1 MKVNFIFMSV
11 YSKIK
16 KLYSIKVNWILN
28 SLSKRHRMILCG
40 SQLHT
45 HVSLCK
51 DNKNCFIKFNFIDS
65 VLFYKGKERYS
76 SEINFIGMSVSTKIK
91 SSIRWKSSSVSVYS
105 KIKSYNS
112 WNSTSLACPSIFRY
126 KAVFIRSQFYWH
138 VRPFINKQLYFI
150 EVNFIGI
157 FLPY

>member
-1 MKVNFIFMSV
+1 M
-11 YSKIK
+11 
-16 KLYSIKVNWILN
+16 N

-51 DNKNCFIKFNFIDS
+51 DKKNCFIKFNFIDS

>member
-16 KLYSIKVNWILN
+16 SCTLWKSTELSTPSQKDIEWYSVEVNFTRMSVSAKIKKLCS
-28 SLSKRHRMILCG
+28 
-40 SQLHT
+40 
-45 HVSLCK
+45 
-51 DNKNCFIKFNFIDS
+51 IKFNFIDI

-76 SEINFIGMSVSTKIK
+76 IEINFIGMSVSTKIK
-91 SSIRWKSSSVSVYS
+91 SSIRWKSSSMSVYS
-105 KIKSYNS
+105 KIKSDNS

-138 VRPFINKQLYFI
+138 VRLLISKQLYFI
-150 EVNFIGI
+150 EVKFIGI
-157 FLPY
+157 FRPY